1 MSISNC
7 GSDERGKYSG
17 GTAGDQTGREWY
29 IRSWW
34 NDGWNVVMRHPN
46 ANTRN
51 LIADMAKKAAENDL
65 IGYDQSQRTTF
76 WQHLKASNYD
86 PAQITIA
93 CEADCSSGVAAI
105 VKGAG
110 YRLGDTKMQNVSVD
124 IYTGNERAALQNA
137 GFTAL
142 YDSKYLT
149 SDAYL
154 LAGDILINEARH
166 TTINLTNGSMAG
178 NSGSSTTTSSSSG
191 GKLDVDGYWGAA
203 TTRRLQQFFGCSIVD
218 GIVSSQ
224 WSGDAWRHV
233 GCPSFE
239 HDNTGGGSTLM
250 RCIQQKLGVSADG
263 LCGQDT
269 INALIKHFQSA
280 SGATV
285 IDGKLDE
292 GSITIKAMQR
302 ALNAGT
308 F

>member
-29 IRSWW
+29 VRSWW

-178 NSGSSTTTSSSSG
+178 NAGSSTTTSSSSG

-239 HDNTGGGSTLM
+239 HDNTGSGSTLM

>member
-7 GSDERGKYSG
+7 GSDERGRYSG

-29 IRSWW
+29 VRSWW

-51 LIADMAKKAAENDL
+51 LIADMARKAAENNL

-110 YRLGDTKMQNVSVD
+110 YRLGDTRMRNVSVD

-149 SDAYL
+149 SDKYL

-166 TTINLTNGSMAG
+166 TVINLTNGSMAG
-178 NSGSSTTTSSSSG
+178 SFNSSTPTQSSSG

-203 TTRRLQQFFGCSIVD
+203 TTSRLQRFFGCPIVD

-224 WSGDAWRHV
+224 WSGDSWRHV

-239 HDNTGGGSTLM
+239 HNNTGDGSTIIRRM
-250 RCIQQKLGVSADG
+250 QQKLGVSADG

-269 INALIKHFQSA
+269 INALIKRFQPA

-285 IDGKLDE
+285 LDGKFDE